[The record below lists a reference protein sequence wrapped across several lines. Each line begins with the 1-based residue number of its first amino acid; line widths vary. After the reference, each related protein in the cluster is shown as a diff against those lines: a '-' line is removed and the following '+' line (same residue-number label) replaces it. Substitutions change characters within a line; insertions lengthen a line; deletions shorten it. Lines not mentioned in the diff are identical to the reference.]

1 MSPMSPPS
9 QPEARATAP
18 PVPAKPK
25 PIRTIEDVRAD
36 LGRLRAA
43 ARERQARLEG
53 ARDTSFEPTDFMDF
67 VPDGVLG
74 IQSQPPRP
82 PAAAFPEFDML
93 KGAQRR

>member
-1 MSPMSPPS
+1 MSASSPLA
-9 QPEARATAP
+9 ARVVAP
-18 PVPAKPK
+18 PVSTKPK
-25 PIRTIEDVRAD
+25 PTRTIEDVRAD
-36 LGRLRAA
+36 LARLRAA

-74 IQSQPPRP
+74 IQSQPSRP
-82 PAAAFPEFDML
+82 AVAAFPEFDML